1 MDAGAL
7 IISQLQSLDA
17 RLERIEAD
25 GQERGRRLWEEVNA
39 MRGVLIGQ
47 EHRMA
52 NIEKSVAGAQP
63 TIDDVKAMK
72 QKAAG
77 AGWLGRMLWRI
88 GGWVLAGAVGIY
100 ASWENLMAVMKA
112 ITGR

>member
-7 IISQLQSLDA
+7 IISQLQSLDE
-17 RLERIEAD
+17 RLQQIEKD
-25 GQERGRRLWEEVNA
+25 GKERGRRLWEEVNA
-39 MRGVLIGQ
+39 IRETLIAQ

-52 NIEKSVAGAQP
+52 NMEKSVAGAQP

-100 ASWENLMAVMKA
+100 ASWENLVAVLKA
-112 ITGR
+112 LAGK